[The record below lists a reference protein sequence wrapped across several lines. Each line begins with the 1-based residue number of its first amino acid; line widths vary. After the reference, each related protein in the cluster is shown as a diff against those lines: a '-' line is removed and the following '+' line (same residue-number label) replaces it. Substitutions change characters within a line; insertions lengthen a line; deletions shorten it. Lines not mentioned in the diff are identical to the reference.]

1 MVLFQFLVVRLEVKP
16 LFLSLLINDIS
27 IPCGAIRRPQRQNN
41 LPVWPISIPCGAIRS
56 VWLLVKFQHKNL
68 ISIPCGAIRRL
79 SASSMSLKNLIS
91 IPCGAIRSRRN
102 RRQKKLIFSFL
113 VFCFLRFLL
122 LKVVDVQKY
131 EKPCTSTTNVFVCFS
146 VCQRTYHDGNEQV
159 FSQNTVLRQPPKE
172 NYRYYRVLYQ

>member
-1 MVLFQFLVVRLEVKP
+1 MSRQMATFQFLVVRLEEIRNINQVIHTKFQ
-16 LFLSLLINDIS
+16 FLVVRLEGKLSDIRRTKTDIS
-27 IPCGAIRRPQRQNN
+27 IPCGT
-41 LPVWPISIPCGAIRS
+41 IRS
-56 VWLLVKFQHKNL
+56 YDLLHCPQHQ
-68 ISIPCGAIRRL
+68 S
-79 SASSMSLKNLIS
+79 IS

-102 RRQKKLIFSFL
+102 RRQKKLIFSSMI
-113 VFCFLRFLL
+113 FCFLRFLI

-159 FSQNTVLRQPPKE
+159 FPQNTVLRQPPKE

>member
-1 MVLFQFLVVRLEVKP
+1 MSNQKIKALISIPCGAIRSAHCVAQC
-16 LFLSLLINDIS
+16 LSNKFIS
-27 IPCGAIRRPQRQNN
+27 IPCGAIRRRT
-41 LPVWPISIPCGAIRS
+41 
-56 VWLLVKFQHKNL
+56 
-68 ISIPCGAIRRL
+68 
-79 SASSMSLKNLIS
+79 SSHNKSFTAIS

-131 EKPCTSTTNVFVCFS
+131 EKPRTSTTNVFVCFS
-146 VCQRTYHDGNEQV
+146 VCQRTYHGGNEQV
-159 FSQNTVLRQPPKE
+159 FSQNTAFRQPPKE